1 MNSTQEQ
8 PAQAGQVERLVSQHF
23 NGLTPAEA
31 ERLALLAEEC
41 GEVIQAIG
49 KVLRHGYESRH
60 PNGGPT
66 NREALEKEIGD
77 VHHATIRMGNAG
89 DISGNAVLRHADDKE
104 KNVAKYLHH
113 DG

>member
-1 MNSTQEQ
+1 MTNEQNS
-8 PAQAGQVERLVSQHF
+8 PAVAGPVERRVSQHF

-60 PNGGPT
+60 PDGGPT

-77 VHHATIRMGNAG
+77 AHHAIIRMGNAG